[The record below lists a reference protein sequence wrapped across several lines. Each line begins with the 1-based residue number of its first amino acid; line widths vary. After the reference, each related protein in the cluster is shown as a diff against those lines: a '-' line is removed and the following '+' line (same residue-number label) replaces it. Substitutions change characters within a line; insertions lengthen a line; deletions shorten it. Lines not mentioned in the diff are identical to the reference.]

1 MSTAFHSTFLAGV
14 RTGRG
19 AQDWQT
25 GQEGEA
31 WARQAPGES
40 SSNPRTH
47 DESLDVRKDVA
58 SEPLLGN
65 RVVHAKF
72 IFYFSSVSSLIKL
85 LAFSFSGEGLTRCSG
100 CKI

>member
-47 DESLDVRKDVA
+47 DESLDVRMW
-58 SEPLLGN
+58 PQN
-65 RVVHAKF
+65 RCWATAWCMP
-72 IFYFSSVSSLIKL
+72 S
-85 LAFSFSGEGLTRCSG
+85 SFSIFHQFPL
-100 CKI
+100 